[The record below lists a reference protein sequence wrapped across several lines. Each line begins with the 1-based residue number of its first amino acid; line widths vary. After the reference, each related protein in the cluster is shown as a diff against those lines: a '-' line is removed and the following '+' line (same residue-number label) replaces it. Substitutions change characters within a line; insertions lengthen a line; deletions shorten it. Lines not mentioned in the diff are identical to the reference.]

1 MGKSDAADHLEFA
14 LRRLWRR
21 LLRPARPDP
30 MAQNQ
35 TSNRAQKGTG
45 VRVTDV
51 MFSVADPAPRGD
63 RVVSAEPKFEC
74 SVYIVWKTRKK

>member
-1 MGKSDAADHLEFA
+1 MLPNISNSLYVVFGAAFFA
-14 LRRLWRR
+14 LLAQIRWPKIRL
-21 LLRPARPDP
+21 
-30 MAQNQ
+30 Q
-35 TSNRAQKGTG
+35 TERQKGVG

-51 MFSVADPAPRGD
+51 MLSVAEPAPRGD